1 MKTMILTKNGIETI
15 EEGRSCFLNR
25 NRIVDSVSITV
36 YYCSVLVAVGLAT
49 LVERASLA
57 GCSMLP
63 SAQLSLW
70 TPVRM
75 LDAACAS
82 GSLLRD
88 PQGNA
93 GGMGEGP

>member
-1 MKTMILTKNGIETI
+1 METMILTNNGIETI
-15 EEGRSCFLNR
+15 EEGRSCFPNR
-25 NRIVDSVSITV
+25 NRIVDSVPITV
-36 YYCSVLVAVGLAT
+36 CYCSVLVAVGLAT

-57 GCSMLP
+57 GYSMLP

>member
-1 MKTMILTKNGIETI
+1 MKTMILTKMVLR
-15 EEGRSCFLNR
+15 RSKRDGAASL
-25 NRIVDSVSITV
+25 IAIGLSTPSQLLV

-57 GCSMLP
+57 GYSMLP